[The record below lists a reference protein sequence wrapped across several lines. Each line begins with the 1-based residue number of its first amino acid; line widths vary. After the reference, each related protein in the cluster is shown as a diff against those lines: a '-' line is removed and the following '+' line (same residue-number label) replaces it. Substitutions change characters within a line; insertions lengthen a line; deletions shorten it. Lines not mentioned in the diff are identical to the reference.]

1 MPTPVAN
8 LVSGIL
14 GTLVVFMDTEIR
26 VGDGG
31 GEGKILLHCG
41 WSGSS
46 FLIVATPAGRQEPPE
61 PTTRCQGH
69 RACLSS
75 GTQEVTQ
82 CQCKN
87 TTVYTPQHPQHTH
100 THTQVKESHLEQHI
114 MPHRPST
121 PSNTANR
128 QSRNLAV

>member
-1 MPTPVAN
+1 MPTPVSN

-14 GTLVVFMDTEIR
+14 VTLVVFMDTEIR
-26 VGDGG
+26 VSDGG
-31 GEGKILLHCG
+31 GHKILLHCG

-69 RACLSS
+69 IDCLSS
-75 GTQEVTQ
+75 GTQESLSANVRTQ
-82 CQCKN
+82 LS
-87 TTVYTPQHPQHTH
+87 TPPQHPQHTH
-100 THTQVKESHLEQHI
+100 TCTQVKESHLEQHI
-114 MPHRPST
+114 TPHRPST

>member
-14 GTLVVFMDTEIR
+14 VTLVVFMDTEIR

-75 GTQEVTQ
+75 GTQESLSANVRTQ
-82 CQCKN
+82 LSTPPN
-87 TTVYTPQHPQHTH
+87 TPNTH